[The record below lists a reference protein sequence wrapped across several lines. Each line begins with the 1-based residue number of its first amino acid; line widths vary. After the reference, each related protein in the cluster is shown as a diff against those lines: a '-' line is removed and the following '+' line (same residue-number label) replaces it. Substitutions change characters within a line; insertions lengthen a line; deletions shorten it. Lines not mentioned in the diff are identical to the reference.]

1 MIRRSLTI
9 ALSITLSASLY
20 GQEQKS
26 VLRTAEEAYARKEY
40 AVAGA
45 LYSRIARSKGD
56 KMPVSRWM
64 KMAISY
70 QQIGDIK
77 RASEI
82 YQQIITRPDRPAAA
96 CFNYGEVL
104 RQLEQ
109 YDAARRQYNQFS
121 TANADSLQL
130 KSIALQS
137 CDSAMAWAQQA
148 AAVQLTPVKELNTPG
163 SDMISGVVK
172 KGLVIMSNG
181 YRSLAMKGNPE
192 SHPATDKRTE
202 QPYYKAYLYRQ
213 FTPGNSNMFLE
224 ELSPALFEKYD
235 YHIGPVCLNRTED
248 TMYATISVQGSAVNG
263 IRLLQLYQSVKKNGR
278 WSSHV
283 LMPGINVAGY
293 SSSQAAL
300 STDGNTLYFVS
311 DRPGGYGQTDI
322 WYAGRQ
328 QDGSWGE
335 PVNCGNKI
343 NTIAAEIFP
352 TINEDG
358 VLYFSSK
365 GHAGMGGFDIFRV
378 SGARASWNTP
388 ENMKAPFNSGADDI
402 GLILQ
407 GGKGYLS
414 SNRPGG
420 PGKDDVYSF

>member
-9 ALSITLSASLY
+9 ALSIALSASLY

-26 VLRTAEEAYARKEY
+26 VLKTAEEAYARKEY

-45 LYSRIARSKGD
+45 LYSRMARSKGD

-64 KMAISY
+64 KMALSY

-77 RASEI
+77 KASEI
-82 YQQIITRPDRPAAA
+82 YQQIITKPDRPAAA

-109 YDAARRQYNQFS
+109 YDAARQQYSQFS
-121 TANADSLQL
+121 TTNTDSLQL
-130 KSIALQS
+130 KSIGLQS
-137 CDSAMAWAQQA
+137 CDSAVVWAKQP
-148 AAVQLTPVKELNTPG
+148 AAVQLKLVKQLNTPG
-163 SDMISGVVK
+163 SDIISGVVN
-172 KGLVIMSNG
+172 KGVVIMSNG
-181 YRSLAMKGNPE
+181 YRSLSMKGNPE
-192 SHPATDKRTE
+192 SHPAMDKRTE

-213 FTPGNSNMFLE
+213 FSPNNSNRFLE

-248 TMYATISVQGSAVNG
+248 TMYASINIQGNAGNG
-263 IRLLQLYQSVKKNGR
+263 IRLLQLYQSVKKNGK
-278 WSSHV
+278 WSSPV
-283 LMPGINVAGY
+283 LMPGINVSGY

-300 STDGNTLYFVS
+300 SVDGNVLYFVS
-311 DRPGGYGQTDI
+311 DRPGGYGQTDL
-322 WYAGRQ
+322 WYAERQ
-328 QDGSWGE
+328 QDGSWGQA
-335 PVNCGNKI
+335 VNCGDKI

-365 GHAGMGGFDIFRV
+365 GHVGMGGFDIFRV
-378 SGARASWNTP
+378 RGARAAWDSV
-388 ENMKAPFNSGADDI
+388 ENIKAPFNSGKDDI

-414 SNRPGG
+414 SDREGG